1 MVEGSMKTILALFF
15 LTACTQ
21 KYVDYDLIKKVE
33 FNQKS
38 YSRPITV
45 YQVLPE
51 GKDKVSSCF
60 NQWLFFSNADKEK
73 ESAMPM
79 MVRTLCPGKDYL
91 LKTEMTE
98 TWWTTILFTRSCID
112 METMCAVEKK

>member
-1 MVEGSMKTILALFF
+1 MKTLFMLLF
-15 LTACTQ
+15 LGGCTQ

-33 FNQKS
+33 FNERS

-45 YQVLPE
+45 YQVLPD
-51 GKDKVSSCF
+51 GKDSLSSCF
-60 NQWLFFSNADKEK
+60 SQWLFFSNAEKEK
-73 ESAMPM
+73 ERALPM

-98 TWWTTILFTRSCID
+98 TWWTTIFYTRSCVD
-112 METMCAVEKK
+112 METMCAVEKKNK